1 MQKMPT
7 ALELTPAELKNYQE
21 ALRPRTIPRLLTATE
36 RAQREVLLKR
46 VAEAA
51 TLLKSKFGA
60 QRVILFGSL
69 AHQAWFV
76 PNSDVDLAVEGLTG
90 DYWQAWRSVEEIISN
105 RQVDLIEI
113 ETASN
118 ALRKAIQH
126 HGVEL

>member
-1 MQKMPT
+1 MPT

-21 ALRPRTIPRLLTATE
+21 ALRRRTIPRLLTATE
-36 RAQREVLLKR
+36 RAQREVLLKC